1 MGGSRKY
8 CQKRKNHK
16 VRLAEGVDSWEVDE
30 KKEDGSEKEEKLEKE
45 EKEEGKMAIWP
56 PQWEEMGVRDENCG
70 EELWG
75 GIKRRPPHYLY

>member
-1 MGGSRKY
+1 M
-8 CQKRKNHK
+8 
-16 VRLAEGVDSWEVDE
+16 DE
-30 KKEDGSEKEEKLEKE
+30 KKEDGSEKEKKEK
-45 EKEEGKMAIWP
+45 KEEGKMAIWP